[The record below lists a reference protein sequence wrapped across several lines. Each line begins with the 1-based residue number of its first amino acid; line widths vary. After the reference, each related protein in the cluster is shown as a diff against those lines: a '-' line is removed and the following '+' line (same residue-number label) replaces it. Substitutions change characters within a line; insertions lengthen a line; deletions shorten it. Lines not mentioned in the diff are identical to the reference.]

1 MDDKLKKRVEKLVR
15 EKIEIVPYNQN
26 WSQMFE
32 DEVAF
37 LSKKLPQDIIK
48 RIEHFGSTAIL
59 ELAAKP
65 IIDMLVEVS
74 DLEEVKRRVVPILEA
89 EGYEYFWRP
98 AFGDD
103 GPPFYAWFIKRNS
116 KGERTHHI
124 HMVEA
129 DSKLWDRLYFRDYL
143 REFSEEAKRYGE
155 LKQDLSKKYADD
167 RVKYTKEKS
176 EYIIS
181 ITEKAKKY
189 YLN

>member
-103 GPPFYAWFIKRNS
+103 GPPFYAWFIKRNF
-116 KGERTHHI
+116 
-124 HMVEA
+124 A
-129 DSKLWDRLYFRDYL
+129 NFR
-143 REFSEEAKRYGE
+143 K
-155 LKQDLSKKYADD
+155 
-167 RVKYTKEKS
+167 
-176 EYIIS
+176 
-181 ITEKAKKY
+181 
-189 YLN
+189 